1 MTPEEIQAAADAKA
15 KADAEAAAKAE
26 ADAKAKADADAA
38 TAAAAAKAEADAKAK
53 ADAEAA
59 AARGNQPTE
68 AEAKLIKE
76 LMQTKEKARQATDA
90 LKAYEGIDAVKVR
103 ELMAEK
109 AEAER
114 KDLEKR
120 GEYDRLVKQMGESHA
135 KEQGALKEQL
145 TAREKREAELQAQI
159 DALTVG
165 QAFAGSK
172 VIADEIALPLN
183 KVKSLYGAHFE
194 YKDGAVVGFDKPAG
208 AKDRT
213 MLVDSTG
220 NALAFDAALKK
231 VIEADPDKDAL
242 LKSKARSGAGSST
255 QSRGAQR
262 ADTTGESKLTG
273 KDRIAES
280 LRKKPLAK

>member
-15 KADAEAAAKAE
+15 KADAEAAAAAE
-26 ADAKAKADADAA
+26 AAAK
-38 TAAAAAKAEADAKAK
+38 AKAEADAAAAAEAEAKAK
-53 ADAEAA
+53 AEAEAA
-59 AARGNQPTE
+59 AARGNQPSD
-68 AEAKLIKE
+68 AEAKLLKE
-76 LMQTKEKARQATDA
+76 LMAEKAKAKQATES
-90 LKAYEGIDAVKVR
+90 LKAYEGIDPVKVR
-103 ELMAEK
+103 ELMK
-109 AEAER
+109 AQQDAER
-114 KDLEKR
+114 AELEKR

-135 KEQGALKEQL
+135 KEQGVLKEQI
-145 TAREKREAELQAQI
+145 TARDSRVAEMQAQI